1 MVSRALDP
9 PDSPLLRSSLR
20 ERIKDV
26 MLQRILAGVYPPG
39 SRLVETRIAQEL
51 GVSQAS
57 IREALR
63 DLEHIGCVVY
73 EPYRGCSV
81 RTISMAE
88 LLEAFPVRAA
98 LETLAARLAAVRMDD
113 GAIGELRALLAAMEA
128 AAAAG
133 DAHEQSQADAAF
145 HAAIVRGA
153 GNPTLERQWSFLE
166 PYLRTYVTVSRAGTD
181 LVHLAESHRPVL
193 EALEARDPELAAA
206 ALHTHLMD
214 AASVL
219 EAHAGDD

>member
-26 MLQRILAGVYPPG
+26 MLQRILEGVYPPG

-81 RTISMAE
+81 RSISMAE

-98 LETLAARLAAVRMDD
+98 LETLAARLAAVRMGDD
-113 GAIGELRALLAAMEA
+113 ALGELRALLGAMQV

-153 GNPTLERQWSFLE
+153 GNATLERQWSFLE

-181 LVHLAESHRPVL
+181 LAHLADSHRPVL
-193 EALEARDPELAAA
+193 EALAARDPEAAAA
-206 ALHTHLMD
+206 ALHAHLMD

>member
-26 MLQRILAGVYPPG
+26 MLQRILEGVHPPG

-81 RTISMAE
+81 RKISMAE
-88 LLEAFPVRAA
+88 LLEDFTRS
-98 LETLAARLAAVRMDD
+98 
-113 GAIGELRALLAAMEA
+113 GA
-128 AAAAG
+128 
-133 DAHEQSQADAAF
+133 
-145 HAAIVRGA
+145 
-153 GNPTLERQWSFLE
+153 
-166 PYLRTYVTVSRAGTD
+166 
-181 LVHLAESHRPVL
+181 
-193 EALEARDPELAAA
+193 
-206 ALHTHLMD
+206 
-214 AASVL
+214 
-219 EAHAGDD
+219 

>member
-26 MLQRILAGVYPPG
+26 MLQRILEGVYPPG

-81 RTISMAE
+81 RSISMAE

-98 LETLAARLAAVRMDD
+98 LETLAARLAAVRMGDD
-113 GAIGELRALLAAMEA
+113 ALGELRALLGAMQV

-133 DAHEQSQADAAF
+133 DTHEQSQADAAF

-153 GNPTLERQWSFLE
+153 GNATLERQWSFLE

-181 LVHLAESHRPVL
+181 LAHLADSHRPVL
-193 EALEARDPELAAA
+193 EALAARDPEAAAA
-206 ALHTHLMD
+206 ALHAHLMD

>member
-1 MVSRALDP
+1 MVSEVIE
-9 PDSPLLRSSLR
+9 RSSLR

-26 MLQRILAGVYPPG
+26 MLQRILAGTYPPG
-39 SRLVETRIAQEL
+39 SRLVETRIAHEL

-81 RTISMAE
+81 RKVSVDE

-98 LETLAARLAAVRMDD
+98 LEALAARLAAAQMTDT
-113 GAIGELRALLAAMEA
+113 ELRELRSLYDAMVA

-133 DAHEQSQADAAF
+133 DPHEQSQFDAAF
-145 HAAIVRGA
+145 HAAIARGA
-153 GNPTLERQWSFLE
+153 RNSTLERQWSFLE
-166 PYLRTYVTVSRAGTD
+166 PYLRTYVTMSRPGTD
-181 LVHLAESHRPVL
+181 LNEIAAGHLPVL
-193 EALEARDPELAAA
+193 EALEARDADRAAA
-206 ALHTHLMD
+206 AIAEHLHEAAESLRTH
-214 AASVL
+214 A
-219 EAHAGDD
+219 